1 MLAAGNSM
9 YVLGGTDA
17 ADEALADVER
27 FDVSEGVWVPVAP
40 MNCPR
45 SSFSA
50 VLVRGACRSSVGE
63 CGVVSGRVPYWC
75 LVDKLQ
81 ATPR

>member
-27 FDVSEGVWVPVAP
+27 FDVSEGVWIPVAP
-40 MNCPR
+40 MNCAR

-50 VLVRGACRSSVGE
+50 VLVRVAYRSSVGE
-63 CGVVSGRVPYWC
+63 CGVVSGRVPYWY
-75 LVDKLQ
+75 LAGKRL